1 MSILTHLSSAIIGL
15 VRGENAKQKFLYVQ
29 QSKKAERRLKS
40 FWQKNDLA
48 PLDETGIRSFHSN

>member
-40 FWQKNDLA
+40 FWQKNGLTQM
-48 PLDETGIRSFHSN
+48 DEAEIRSFHSN